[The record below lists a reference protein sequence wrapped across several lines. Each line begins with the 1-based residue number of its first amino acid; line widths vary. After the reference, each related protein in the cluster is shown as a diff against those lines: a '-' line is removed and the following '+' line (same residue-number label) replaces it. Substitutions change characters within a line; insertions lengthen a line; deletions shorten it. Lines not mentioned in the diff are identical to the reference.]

1 MYKGDFIMTFK
12 QFIKVVAGLIIY
24 RLVSRKPTGKAVYLY
39 DERGRFI
46 KVIR

>member
-1 MYKGDFIMTFK
+1 MTFK
-12 QFIKVVAGLIIY
+12 QFIKKLIGYLIY
-24 RLVSRKPTGKAVYLY
+24 RIFSRKPTGKAVYLY